1 MEAKKTPKA
10 DLENKRTIF
19 LEIGLSV
26 SLLVVLLAFEWSSS
40 DTGVK
45 IDQSQIQQVKMEEEI
60 VPITNPE
67 EIKAPEPPKVKSVAD
82 VIKVVDDNIE
92 VDADMDIFDS
102 DFDEDAKIE
111 IQEFLGDEEEEEEEQ
126 EAFVVVEDM
135 PTFGKGGI
143 DEFRIN
149 HVQKKMKYP
158 EAAAENNIQGR
169 VYINFVVNEK
179 GEVCNVRVVRGV
191 DPLLD
196 KEAVRVVSASPK
208 WKPGK
213 QRGKPVRVQ
222 YTIPI
227 IFMLQ

>member
-1 MEAKKTPKA
+1 MEVKKTPKA

-19 LEIGLSV
+19 LEIGLAI
-26 SLLVVLLAFEWSSS
+26 SLLVVLLAFEWTSN
-40 DTGVK
+40 DNAVK
-45 IDQSQIQQVKMEEEI
+45 IDQSQLQQVKIEEEI
-60 VPITNPE
+60 VPITNQE
-67 EIKAPEPPKVKSVAD
+67 EVKAPEPPKIKSVAD
-82 VIKVVDDNIE
+82 VIKVVDDDIDVKDN
-92 VDADMDIFDS
+92 MDIFDS
-102 DFDEDAKIE
+102 DFDEKAEVKIV
-111 IQEFLGDEEEEEEEQ
+111 EFLAVEEEEEEEP
-126 EAFVVVEDM
+126 EAFVIVEDM

-149 HVQKKMKYP
+149 HVQKNMKYP
-158 EAAAENNIQGR
+158 DAAAENNIQGR

-179 GEVCNVRVVRGV
+179 GEVCNVKVVRGV

-196 KEAVRVVSASPK
+196 KEAVRVVSSSPK